1 MCSSNLRRIM
11 GKKENGALEKRS
23 QAAQLKG
30 LVHQA
35 LVSVAVGGVLL
46 LGFIFFNICMS
57 NIFSAQVNTTVAL
70 NQYRTAS
77 KTLTYNIQSYAVTG
91 DQRYYDGYMK
101 ELNEDKNREQ
111 AIAALEDCGL
121 KESEWT
127 SLNQIAAM
135 SNELVPL
142 EEQAI
147 AHVQAGD
154 LEAAQACVFSAQ
166 YGNSVDQ
173 INGQTDETIRAILDR
188 KENRQTGLKIFQYL
202 FEILFALSFLYLVKE
217 FIRTI
222 KFSEKELL
230 EPIMKVSDQMTVLAG
245 GEFHVELDMEAD
257 ESEVGKMVAAIAFM
271 KKNLL
276 GMIQEI
282 TQTLEQMGN
291 GNYRIEIKQDYV
303 GEFVSIKE
311 SLLQIAEKMRETL
324 RTIRSVS
331 GQIDSGSEQLAFA
344 AQDLAENCTL
354 QAAQVSE
361 LMTAFDA
368 MTKSMEVNARE
379 AEASAS
385 MASSAGETLAKGNK
399 KLQELKGSIQ
409 EIGRCSEQIGTI
421 IEAIEDIAS
430 QTNLLALNAAIEA
443 ARAGEAGRGFAVV
456 AEQVKNLAN
465 ESANAAGRTTELIE
479 TTVSV
484 MDKSIA
490 IAEETEANMNQVMS
504 DAKEA
509 TEKMG
514 QIEQI
519 LKRDTQR
526 MQELN
531 VNVTQV
537 SSAVD
542 NNSATSEETA
552 AVSTEQKSQVETMVE
567 MMDRFEI

>member
-1 MCSSNLRRIM
+1 M
-11 GKKENGALEKRS
+11 GKMENGVSVKKS
-23 QAAQLKG
+23 QAAQLKR
-30 LVHQA
+30 LVRQA
-35 LVSVAVGGVLL
+35 FVSVAVGAVLL
-46 LGFIFFNICMS
+46 LGFIFFNLCMS
-57 NIFSAQVNTTVAL
+57 RLYSAQVNTTVAL

-77 KTLTYNIQSYAVTG
+77 KTLTYDIQSYAVTG

-111 AIAALEDCGL
+111 AIAVLEDCGL
-121 KESEWT
+121 KDAEWT
-127 SLNQIAAM
+127 SLNQIATM

-142 EEQAI
+142 EQEAI
-147 AHVQAGD
+147 GHVQAGD
-154 LEAAQACVFSAQ
+154 LAAAQACVFSEQ

-173 INGQTDETIRAILDR
+173 INEQTDKTIHEILDR
-188 KENRQTGLKIFQYL
+188 KERGQIGLKIFQYL

-222 KFSEKELL
+222 KFSENELL
-230 EPIMKVSDQMTVLAG
+230 KPIMKVSDQMEVLAG
-245 GEFHVELDMEAD
+245 GEFHVELDLEAD
-257 ESEVGKMVAAIAFM
+257 ESEVGRMVAAIAFM
-271 KKNLL
+271 KENLL
-276 GMIQEI
+276 GMIKEI

-291 GNYRIEIKQDYV
+291 GNYRIHIEQEYV
-303 GEFVSIKE
+303 GEFISIKE
-311 SLLQIAEKMRETL
+311 SLQQIAEKMRETL
-324 RTIRSVS
+324 GTIRNVS

-368 MTKSMEVNARE
+368 MTKSMEENANE
-379 AEASAS
+379 AEQ
-385 MASSAGETLAKGNK
+385 SAGKAAAAGLTLSKGNE

-409 EIGRCSEQIGTI
+409 EIGRCSEQISTI

-490 IAEETEANMNQVMS
+490 IAEETESNMNQVMA

-514 QIEQI
+514 QIEKI
-519 LKRDTQR
+519 LKRDTRR

-531 VNVTQV
+531 ENVTQV

-542 NNSATSEETA
+542 NNSATSQETA
-552 AVSTEQKSQVETMVE
+552 AVSTEQKTQVETMVE
-567 MMDRFEI
+567 LMDRFEI

>member
-1 MCSSNLRRIM
+1 M

-399 KLQELKGSIQ
+399 KLQELKGAIQ

>member
-1 MCSSNLRRIM
+1 M
-11 GKKENGALEKRS
+11 GKKENGVSAKMS
-23 QAAQLKG
+23 QAAQLKK

-35 LVSVAVGGVLL
+35 FISVAVGAVLL

-57 NIFSAQVNTTVAL
+57 GIFSAQVNTTVAL

-77 KTLTYNIQSYAVTG
+77 KTLTYDIQSYAVTG

-121 KESEWT
+121 KEEEWT
-127 SLNQIAAM
+127 SLNRIAAM

-142 EEQAI
+142 EQEAI
-147 AHVQAGD
+147 GHVQAGD
-154 LEAAQACVFSAQ
+154 LEAAQACVFSEQ

-173 INGQTDETIRAILDR
+173 INEQTDKTIREILDR

-202 FEILFALSFLYLVKE
+202 IEILFALSFLYLVKE

-222 KFSEKELL
+222 RFSENELL
-230 EPIMKVSDQMTVLAG
+230 EPILKVSDQMAVLAG

-291 GNYRIEIKQDYV
+291 GNYRIHIEQEYV

-324 RTIRSVS
+324 RTIRNVS

-385 MASSAGETLAKGNK
+385 MALSAGATLAKGNEN
-399 KLQELKGSIQ
+399 LQELKGSIQ

-443 ARAGEAGRGFAVV
+443 ARAGEAGKGFAVV

-484 MDKSIA
+484 MDKSIS
-490 IAEETEANMNQVMS
+490 IAEETEANMNKVMS

>member
-1 MCSSNLRRIM
+1 M

-30 LVHQA
+30 LVHQT

>member
-1 MCSSNLRRIM
+1 M
-11 GKKENGALEKRS
+11 GKRENKVSGRKS
-23 QAAQLKG
+23 QAAQLKR
-30 LVHQA
+30 LVQQA
-35 LVSVAVGGVLL
+35 FISVAVGAVLL
-46 LGFIFFNICMS
+46 LGFIFFNICMAGVQT
-57 NIFSAQVNTTVAL
+57 AQINTTVAL

-77 KTLTYNIQSYAVTG
+77 KTLTYDIQSYAVTG
-91 DQRYYDGYMK
+91 DQSYYDGYMK
-101 ELNEDKNREQ
+101 ELNQDQNREK
-111 AIAALEDCGL
+111 ALATLEKCSL
-121 KESEWT
+121 MESEWT
-127 SLNQIAAM
+127 SLNQIAEM
-135 SNELVPL
+135 SNQLVPL

-147 AHVQAGD
+147 AYVQAGD
-154 LEAAQACVFSAQ
+154 LAAAQTCVFSSE
-166 YGNSVDQ
+166 YGNSVAQ
-173 INGQTDETIRAILDR
+173 INRQTDETIQEILDR
-188 KENRQTGLKIFQYL
+188 KEGRQTGLKVLQYL
-202 FEILFALSFLYLVKE
+202 IEVLFALSFLYLVRE
-217 FIRTI
+217 FIKTI
-222 KFSEKELL
+222 RFSEKELL
-230 EPIMKVSDQMTVLAG
+230 EPIVKVSDQMEVLAG
-245 GEFHVELDMEAD
+245 GEFHVELDLEED
-257 ESEVGKMVAAIAFM
+257 ESEVGRMVAAIAFM
-271 KKNLL
+271 KENLL
-276 GMIQEI
+276 GMIREI
-282 TQTLEQMGN
+282 TQTLEKMGD
-291 GNYRIEIKQDYV
+291 GNYRVEIRQEYV
-303 GEFVSIKE
+303 GEFISIKD
-311 SLLQIAEKMRETL
+311 SLVQIAEKMRETL
-324 RTIRSVS
+324 GTIRSVS

-368 MTKSMEVNARE
+368 MTKSMEENAHE

-385 MASSAGETLAKGNK
+385 MAASAGMTLSKGNE

-409 EIGRCSEQIGTI
+409 EIGRCSEQISTI

-443 ARAGEAGRGFAVV
+443 ARAGEAGKGFAVV

-490 IAEETEANMNQVMS
+490 IAEETEANMKQVMS

-519 LKRDTQR
+519 LKRDTER

-542 NNSATSEETA
+542 NNSATSQETA

-567 MMDRFEI
+567 LMERFEI

>member
-1 MCSSNLRRIM
+1 M

-30 LVHQA
+30 LVHRA